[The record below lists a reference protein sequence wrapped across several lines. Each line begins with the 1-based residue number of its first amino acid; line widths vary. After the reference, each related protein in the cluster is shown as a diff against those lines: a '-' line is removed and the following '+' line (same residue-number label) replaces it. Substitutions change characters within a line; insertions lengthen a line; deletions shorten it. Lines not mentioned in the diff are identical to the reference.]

1 MPKYKIKIEP
11 EKDGYVFQLWYRGK
25 QPMGYSKYYDSWNN
39 CLKGFKEFKDFLI
52 RNNINNECEYLKL
65 KQIDKRKYQYKF
77 IDENSNVIYESRIIE
92 IKQSCRNSM
101 ISTCKNIINANV
113 DI

>member
-1 MPKYKIKIEP
+1 MSKYKIKIEP

-25 QPMGYSKYYDSWNN
+25 QPMGYSKYYDSQNN
-39 CLKGFKEFKDFLI
+39 CLKGFIEFKDFLI
-52 RNNINNECEYLKL
+52 RNNINSECEYLKL
-65 KQIDKRKYQYKF
+65 EQIDKRKYQYKF
-77 IDENSNVIYESRIIE
+77 IDENSNVIYKSRIIE

-101 ISTCKNIINANV
+101 IRTCQNIINANV